1 MWWIGTM
8 ISKNI
13 IAGIWLAGFLMMHT
27 AAVASER
34 FVAGIVDLPLMP
46 GLYVAHEETFIFEKL
61 AGRLVRAV
69 AKGNMD
75 KEAFWQFYNE
85 TLPQLGWRIDER
97 ENFVRDGESL
107 SIKVEEKGPQ
117 IIVRFTVVPA
127 SN

>member
-1 MWWIGTM
+1 MLCK
-8 ISKNI
+8 KNI
-13 IAGIWLAGFLMMHT
+13 ASIW
-27 AAVASER
+27 VASFIMIHMATVASDR
-34 FVAGIVDLPLMP
+34 FVAGIADLPLIS
-46 GLYVAHEETFIFEKL
+46 GLYLVNEETVIFEKP
-61 AGRLVRAV
+61 AGRLVQAI
-69 AKGNMD
+69 AKGHRT

-107 SIKVEEKGPQ
+107 SIKVEERGPQ